1 MKTRSFANR
10 FGLIA
15 LLSLSLF
22 ASTAFAGNGP
32 TQVVVTNTP
41 AQPMPSAQN
50 ASAGDVLSQKTQNS
64 APAAPYACL
73 STYTSGSGQTYLSF
87 CVTQNGNLANFY
99 SPSGYHQLYANAEGY
114 AVCDYDYNYS
124 YYDWGQY
131 GDSGN
136 WQNATISQPNGANTF
151 PLTIKRTTSDGNWT
165 LTQAFSRNANTPSV
179 TVKMTL
185 RNSSAV
191 ARTAYFMRFADID
204 ADNRTTNEFEGGMA
218 SIWGYQSGSTGLMMR
233 ESWTYSMGTWV
244 LSSLPGNPC
253 SLQHEGIPYLG
264 DAKGMATWFHGL
276 AANSSMTVSVEY
288 RPIN

>member
-1 MKTRSFANR
+1 LSSPTHRRNLCPSPKTLPQETSNR
-10 FGLIA
+10 RKLRTA
-15 LLSLSLF
+15 LRLPPTL
-22 ASTAFAGNGP
+22 AFLP
-32 TQVVVTNTP
+32 TRLEGADIPVILCYP
-41 AQPMPSAQN
+41 
-50 ASAGDVLSQKTQNS
+50 KRK
-64 APAAPYACL
+64 
-73 STYTSGSGQTYLSF
+73 
-87 CVTQNGNLANFY
+87 LADFY

-165 LTQAFSRNANTPSV
+165 LTQVFSRNATTPSV

-185 RNSSAV
+185 RNSSGV

-233 ESWTYSMGTWV
+233 ESWTYSMGAWV